1 MKNDR
6 NDSIL
11 FFTSDQ
17 NYVIK
22 TISKKERI
30 VFIKHLLNSYSTRIF
45 ECPDSKLVRILGV
58 FKIVFSKISFCIME
72 NTTPETE
79 NSLIFDLKGSS
90 VDRCVKVRNQDFE
103 SQVLKDENFRIMD
116 KKVKMGK
123 QELKNIKKIL
133 NDDIFILKEIG
144 IMDYSLLLVINT
156 NKISGNRYCL
166 NNHYSVAVIDFF
178 TLYDNYKAAER
189 WYKIYIRRVNRNL
202 ISVMSPVEYYQRL
215 LKFISNIFIEQ
226 EELELSYNFK

>member
-1 MKNDR
+1 
-6 NDSIL
+6 
-11 FFTSDQ
+11 
-17 NYVIK
+17 
-22 TISKKERI
+22 
-30 VFIKHLLNSYSTRIF
+30 
-45 ECPDSKLVRILGV
+45 
-58 FKIVFSKISFCIME
+58 
-72 NTTPETE
+72 
-79 NSLIFDLKGSS
+79 
-90 VDRCVKVRNQDFE
+90 
-103 SQVLKDENFRIMD
+103 MD